1 MSKPS
6 RTCVVSRREAGPDE
20 LVRLVLGPDG
30 QVFVDYRSKLGGR
43 GAWVTPRRK
52 EVELLEKKP
61 RILSRA
67 LKGQASTG
75 GLLERVRA
83 ANLQAL
89 DYGFSLAARSGAV
102 AGGKERVRGAL
113 SHGEALMLVLASNA
127 SERLKM
133 DLRSRAKDVLVLEV
147 PIDRDMLG
155 AKVGKGPRAAL
166 VIKRGKVGAYLV
178 RELRRMDDL
187 R

>member
-1 MSKPS
+1 MASPL

-30 QVFVDYRSKLGGR
+30 EVFVDYRSKLGGR
-43 GAWVTPRRK
+43 GAWVTARRK
-52 EVELLEKKP
+52 ELEILQKKP
-61 RILSRA
+61 RILGRA
-67 LKGQASTG
+67 LKGQANPG
-75 GLLERVRA
+75 NLLERVRA
-83 ANLQAL
+83 ANFQAL
-89 DYGFSLAARSGAV
+89 DYGLSLAARSGAV
-102 AGGKERVRGAL
+102 AGGKERVRAAL
-113 SHGEALMLVLASNA
+113 SHGEALMLLLAEDA
-127 SERLKM
+127 SERLKT
-133 DLRSRAKDVLVLEV
+133 DLRGRARETPVLEV
-147 PIDRDMLG
+147 PMDRDTLG